1 MISQNPYSNCLSARL
16 YYYDFLNKESKEDI
30 PEGTLNHINNCPDCQ
45 AEIDQL
51 ETLLTNIDER
61 SEEQENRR
69 NSAITTLLKLHFSYV
84 DERVT
89 CKTVKPFL
97 ASLAD
102 SALQILI
109 PTPITEHIDECRN
122 CRDDLLTIRDFH
134 LTHKQL
140 CRLGQLLAEKST
152 DDTVSCS
159 QARQAI
165 PAVASLVFRKTN
177 AEVLKHLSAC
187 PQCRQTLLQYREGL
201 SQKQPDNDT
210 DQDTIPCRAVSPSDI
225 YDYALPYGI
234 DPSDDE
240 YAEFREPLAL
250 HLGGCPTCM
259 AKVLE
264 LQKTIYRIADRS
276 ESDVV
281 TVYHVD
287 ELIAAHKPVNFTAR
301 LKQITSSPKVRPW
314 LKVSVAAAAAV
325 IIISLGLMLNEPT
338 VEANSYDQMSAAI
351 EKARNLHITTY
362 NYSGNKPKVTQET
375 WLSQSLGFYML
386 KDMNKYDLM
395 DFTKKLRKVRAL
407 DSNLVD
413 QIILPNNEKAKIEG
427 NTAAYLNLLP
437 FAYLSKAPQG
447 TTWNPATGDDITTAI
462 QSSEVFDLVRT
473 TTTARGSQ
481 IFYRWRFYIDPEK
494 NLPNTI
500 EYSRKLSKSDDYTL
514 ISKIVVEQMKDSE
527 MQDAID
533 KVFP

>member
-187 PQCRQTLLQYREGL
+187 PQCRQALLQYREGL

-210 DQDTIPCRAVSPSDI
+210 DQATIPCRAVSPSDI

-281 TVYHVD
+281 TVYHAD

-314 LKVSVAAAAAV
+314 LKVSVAAAAVV
-325 IIISLGLMLNEPT
+325 IIGLGLMLNEPT
-338 VEANSYDQMSAAI
+338 VEATSYDQMSAAI

-362 NYSGNKPKVTQET
+362 NYSGNEPKITIEKWFT
-375 WLSQSLGFYML
+375 RSLGIYMF
-386 KDMNKYDLM
+386 KDMSKYDLK
-395 DFTKKLRKVRAL
+395 DLTNKLQKVRVL
-407 DSNLVD
+407 GSDLVEQAKLPDYD
-413 QIILPNNEKAKIEG
+413 QVKIERNIG
-427 NTAAYLNLLP
+427 VFLNLLP
-437 FAYLSKAPQG
+437 FARLSEAPPG
-447 TTWNPATGDDITTAI
+447 TTWKPTTAA
-462 QSSEVFDLVRT
+462 DK
-473 TTTARGSQ
+473 TTANENSEFSDLTWTETSSTGS
-481 IFYRWRFYIDPEK
+481 ITYKRRYYVDPKSSIPIKIELYRKFSE
-494 NLPNTI
+494 
-500 EYSRKLSKSDDYTL
+500 SDDYTL
-514 ISKIVVEQMKDSE
+514 RLKTITEQIDDSE
-527 MQDAID
+527 MQNAID
-533 KVFP
+533 KAFP